1 MSSFSTPTKHES
13 ITELL
18 AERIS
23 QGAYLHGQLPG
34 ERALAIELGVSYLTV
49 RKATKQLLKDG
60 LLARTPKGR
69 LMPCASQESQKRGPQ
84 IGLLVDTIP
93 EVSMSA
99 WLNDLDAVVKA
110 KNGTL
115 RLISYSH
122 ETDPRVFEALDAELD
137 GLVIVYRYELS
148 PLLRDRLIQNRHRV
162 VSLWFDM
169 TAMGIPSIE
178 TAPAHF
184 VSKAVDHLKSLG
196 HKRVDFLCASD
207 RDTVLC
213 NRIHYW
219 QQAVNHY
226 QLQGELFEQLPK
238 RRQSSALSAYDLAMD
253 LHANGKLAQM
263 TSVVCA
269 TSSMA
274 VGFQRACH
282 EVGLIVG
289 RDISVVGY
297 GELDVA
303 QMSVPSITTV
313 RPGPRTPLLEQ
324 GLDWILSP
332 DNDDQKPL
340 YINSVD
346 VDLFIGE
353 STAPAPNK

>member
-162 VSLWFDM
+162 VSLWFDIFGRRWLANHSKHWNRESKIKQTVKQTM
-169 TAMGIPSIE
+169 AFKKTGRAHIVRQQFVAM
-178 TAPAHF
+178 
-184 VSKAVDHLKSLG
+184 
-196 HKRVDFLCASD
+196 
-207 RDTVLC
+207 
-213 NRIHYW
+213 
-219 QQAVNHY
+219 
-226 QLQGELFEQLPK
+226 
-238 RRQSSALSAYDLAMD
+238 
-253 LHANGKLAQM
+253 
-263 TSVVCA
+263 
-269 TSSMA
+269 
-274 VGFQRACH
+274 
-282 EVGLIVG
+282 
-289 RDISVVGY
+289 
-297 GELDVA
+297 
-303 QMSVPSITTV
+303 
-313 RPGPRTPLLEQ
+313 
-324 GLDWILSP
+324 
-332 DNDDQKPL
+332 
-340 YINSVD
+340 
-346 VDLFIGE
+346 
-353 STAPAPNK
+353 NK